1 MAAPSTIPPE
11 PRFSEQELLAVIEQE
26 RASRVQLEQQ
36 LQAANETIQLHE
48 QLADAQDAERE
59 EAERK
64 ATEAEER
71 ASEAEDQVM
80 RISQQMAAVRDSV
93 PAPAPAPA
101 PEVFAAPV
109 QDDYAPAQTSGG
121 SKLPLVALIF
131 VVLAAVGG
139 YVGFVAPTVAEAERG
154 AKSVEAEKR
163 VLEAKLA
170 DQQIVSERQV
180 ATLKRELEQ
189 ALASAK
195 AAKAATPRPV
205 ARRPPAPRRRRTC
218 SRRRAASPDC
228 PRRACRTPAPAPA
241 LPGPH

>member
-1 MAAPSTIPPE
+1 
-11 PRFSEQELLAVIEQE
+11 
-26 RASRVQLEQQ
+26 
-36 LQAANETIQLHE
+36 
-48 QLADAQDAERE
+48 
-59 EAERK
+59 
-64 ATEAEER
+64 
-71 ASEAEDQVM
+71 M

-109 QDDYAPAQTSGG
+109 QDDYAPPQTSGG

-205 ARRPPAPRRRRTC
+205 AKAPARPKK
-218 SRRRAASPDC
+218 RRAAKRRRGKKK
-228 PRRACRTPAPAPA
+228 RRAVKRNSRDPIAGIDG
-241 LPGPH
+241 L